1 MAARRMTIAS
11 SLEVLM
17 LTTPVCRLLGIDA
30 PIVCAP
36 FGPWD
41 EVDLAAAVCRAGG
54 LGSLGTAVRPLPE
67 LREQWARL
75 RRLTDRPF
83 AINHTSR
90 PLDEEAFQA
99 TIEERP
105 AAISFH
111 LAVPPDLITRAHDAG
126 ILWIQQ
132 VSSRGQADE
141 ALRAGADVIVAQG
154 GEAGGQGGDVATMV
168 MVPDVVDMAGG
179 VPVLAAGGIADG
191 RGLAAALTLGA
202 QGVLMGTR
210 FLASEEMS
218 VSQAWKSR
226 IVESAAADAVKAVGS
241 ERILP
246 PFNLPGSAGVPRCLR
261 TPLVDALREHPEQV
275 DPAEIVPRVM
285 AAIRAGGG
293 EQYLPL
299 TGQSTA
305 LVHEILPAGEIV
317 RRTVREAEAA
327 LAAAARAIGP
337 SP

>member
-1 MAARRMTIAS
+1 
-11 SLEVLM
+11 M

-30 PIVCAP
+30 PIVCAA

-67 LREQWARL
+67 LKDQWARL

-99 TIEERP
+99 TIEEGP

-111 LAVPPDLITRAHDAG
+111 LAVPPDLIARAHDAG

-132 VSSRGQADE
+132 VSSRRQAEE
-141 ALRAGADVIVAQG
+141 ALRAGADVVVAQG
-154 GEAGGQGGDVATMV
+154 GEAGGHGGDVSTMV
-168 MVPDVVDMAGG
+168 MVPDVVDMAGD
-179 VPVLAAGGIADG
+179 VPVLAAGGIGDG
-191 RGLAAALTLGA
+191 RGLAAALALGA

-210 FLASEEMS
+210 FLASDEMK

-226 IVESAAADAVKAVGS
+226 LVESAASDAVRAVGS

-246 PFNLPGSAGVPRCLR
+246 PFNRPGSAGVPRCLR
-261 TPLVDALREHPEQV
+261 TPLVDLLREHPEQV
-275 DPAEIVPRVM
+275 DPAQTVPRVM
-285 AAIRAGGG
+285 AAILAGGG
-293 EQYLPL
+293 DEYLPF

-305 LVHEILPAGEIV
+305 LVHEILPAAEIV

-327 LAAAARAIGP
+327 LAATARAIGP
-337 SP
+337 GT

>member
-1 MAARRMTIAS
+1 
-11 SLEVLM
+11 M

-30 PIVCAP
+30 PVVCAA

-54 LGSLGTAVRPLPE
+54 LGSLGTAVRPLPD
-67 LREQWARL
+67 LKEQWTRL
-75 RRLTDRPF
+75 RQLTDRPF
-83 AINHTSR
+83 AINHTTR
-90 PLDEEAFQA
+90 PLNEEAFQA

-111 LAVPPDLITRAHDAG
+111 LAVAPDLIARAHDAG
-126 ILWIQQ
+126 ILWIQL
-132 VSSRGQADE
+132 VTDIRQADE
-141 ALRAGADVIVAQG
+141 ALRAGADVLVAQG
-154 GEAGGQGGDVATMV
+154 GEAGGHGGDVGTMV
-168 MVPDVVDMAGG
+168 MVPDVVDLADD

-191 RGLAAALTLGA
+191 RGLAAALVLGA

-210 FLASEEMS
+210 FLASSEMS

-226 IVESAAADAVKAVGS
+226 IVDSAAADAVRVEGS

-246 PFNLPGSAGVPRCLR
+246 PFNRPGSAGVPRCLR

-275 DPAEIVPRVM
+275 DPEEIVPRVM

-293 EQYLPL
+293 EEYLPF

-305 LVHEILPAGEIV
+305 LVHEVLPAGEIV

-327 LAAAARAIGP
+327 LAAAAHAIGR
-337 SP
+337 

>member
-1 MAARRMTIAS
+1 MAARRRIVAGL
-11 SLEVLM
+11 LEVLM
-17 LTTPVCRLLGIDA
+17 LTTPVCRLLGIDT

-75 RRLTDRPF
+75 RKLTDRPF

-111 LAVPPDLITRAHDAG
+111 LAVPPDLIARAHDAG

-141 ALRAGADVIVAQG
+141 ALQAGADVIVAQG
-154 GEAGGQGGDVATMV
+154 GEAGGQGGDVGTMV
-168 MVPDVVDMAGG
+168 MVPDVADLAGE

-191 RGLAAALTLGA
+191 RGLAAALALGA

-210 FLASEEMS
+210 FLASQEMS
-218 VSQAWKSR
+218 VSQAWKNR
-226 IVESAAADAVKAVGS
+226 IVASAAADTVKVVGS

-261 TPLVDALREHPEQV
+261 TPLVDALREDPYQV
-275 DPAEIVPRVM
+275 DPVETVPRVM
-285 AAIRAGGG
+285 AAILAGGG
-293 EQYLPL
+293 EEYLPF

-305 LVHEILPAGEIV
+305 LVHEVLPADEIV
-317 RRTVREAEAA
+317 RRTVKEAEAA

-337 SP
+337 GR

>member
-1 MAARRMTIAS
+1 MAGRRRNVAS
-11 SLEVLM
+11 PLEVVM
-17 LTTPVCRLLGIDA
+17 LTTPVCRSLGIDA
-30 PIVCAP
+30 PIICAP

-41 EVDLAAAVCRAGG
+41 EVDLAAAVCQAGG

-90 PLDEEAFQA
+90 PFDEEAFQA
-99 TIEERP
+99 TLEERP

-132 VSSRGQADE
+132 VSSRGQAQE
-141 ALRAGADVIVAQG
+141 ALGAGADVIVAQG
-154 GEAGGQGGDVATMV
+154 GEAGGQGGDVSTMV
-168 MVPDVVDMAGG
+168 MVPDVVDMAGE

-191 RGLAAALTLGA
+191 RGLAAALALGA

-210 FLASEEMS
+210 FLASQEMS
-218 VSQAWKSR
+218 VSQAWKTR
-226 IVESAAADAVKAVGS
+226 IVESAASDTVKAYGS

-275 DPAEIVPRVM
+275 DPAETVPRVM
-285 AAIRAGGG
+285 AAILAGSG
-293 EQYLPL
+293 EEYLPF

-305 LVHEILPAGEIV
+305 LVHEILAAGEIV
-317 RRTVREAEAA
+317 RRTVKEAEAA
-327 LAAAARAIGP
+327 LAAATHAIGP
-337 SP
+337 GP

>member
-1 MAARRMTIAS
+1 
-11 SLEVLM
+11 M

-41 EVDLAAAVCRAGG
+41 EVDLAAAVCAAGG

-154 GEAGGQGGDVATMV
+154 GEAGGQGGDVGTMV

-218 VSQAWKSR
+218 VSRAWKTR
-226 IVESAAADAVKAVGS
+226 IIESAASDAVKALGS

-246 PFNLPGSAGVPRCLR
+246 PFNLPRSAGVPRCLR
-261 TPLVDALREHPEQV
+261 TPLVDTLREHPERV
-275 DPAEIVPRVM
+275 DPAETVPRVM
-285 AAIRAGGG
+285 AAILAGGG
-293 EQYLPL
+293 EEYLPF

-305 LVHEILPAGEIV
+305 LVQEILPAGEIV

-337 SP
+337 RP

>member
-1 MAARRMTIAS
+1 
-11 SLEVLM
+11 M

-30 PIVCAP
+30 PIICAA

-41 EVDLAAAVCRAGG
+41 EVDLAAAVCRPGG

-67 LREQWARL
+67 LKEQWARL
-75 RRLTDRPF
+75 RQLTDRPF

-105 AAISFH
+105 AAISIH
-111 LAVPPDLITRAHDAG
+111 VAVPPALIARAHDAG

-132 VSSRGQADE
+132 VSSRSQADE

-154 GEAGGQGGDVATMV
+154 GEAGGQGGDVGTMV
-168 MVPDVVDMAGG
+168 MVTDIVDMAGE

-191 RGLAAALTLGA
+191 RGLAAALALGA

-226 IVESAAADAVKAVGS
+226 ILESAASDAVKAVGS

-275 DPAEIVPRVM
+275 DPAETVPRVM
-285 AAIRAGGG
+285 AAILAGGG
-293 EQYLPL
+293 EEYLPF

-317 RRTVREAEAA
+317 RRTVKEAEAA

-337 SP
+337 EP

>member
-1 MAARRMTIAS
+1 MP
-11 SLEVLM
+11 
-17 LTTPVCRLLGIDA
+17 TTPVCRLLGIDA
-30 PIVCAP
+30 PIVCAA

-67 LREQWARL
+67 LKKQWARL
-75 RRLTDRPF
+75 RQLTDRPF

-90 PLDEEAFQA
+90 PLDAEAFRA

-105 AAISFH
+105 KAISFH
-111 LAVPPDLITRAHDAG
+111 LAVPPDLIARAHDAG

-132 VSSRGQADE
+132 VSSRAQADE

-154 GEAGGQGGDVATMV
+154 GEAGGQGGDVGTMV
-168 MVPDVVDMAGG
+168 MVPDIVDMAGE

-218 VSQAWKSR
+218 VWQAWKNR
-226 IVESAAADAVKAVGS
+226 IVESAASDTVKAVGS

-275 DPAEIVPRVM
+275 DPAETVPRVM
-285 AAIRAGGG
+285 AAILAGGG
-293 EQYLPL
+293 EEYLPF

-317 RRTVREAEAA
+317 RRTVEEAEAT
-327 LAAAARAIGP
+327 LAAAARTIGP
-337 SP
+337 GP

>member
-1 MAARRMTIAS
+1 MTIAS

-17 LTTPVCRLLGIDA
+17 LTTPACRLLGIDA

-41 EVDLAAAVCRAGG
+41 EVDLAAAVCGAGG

-75 RRLTDRPF
+75 RR
-83 AINHTSR
+83 
-90 PLDEEAFQA
+90 
-99 TIEERP
+99 
-105 AAISFH
+105 
-111 LAVPPDLITRAHDAG
+111 
-126 ILWIQQ
+126 IQQ

-141 ALRAGADVIVAQG
+141 ALRAGADVIVTQG
-154 GEAGGQGGDVATMV
+154 GEAGGQGGDVGTMV
-168 MVPDVVDMAGG
+168 MVPDVVDMAGE

-210 FLASEEMS
+210 FLASQEMS
-218 VSQAWKSR
+218 VSQAWKTR
-226 IVESAAADAVKAVGS
+226 IVESVASDTVKAQGS

-275 DPAEIVPRVM
+275 DPAETVPRVM
-285 AAIRAGGG
+285 AAI
-293 EQYLPL
+293 L
-299 TGQSTA
+299 
-305 LVHEILPAGEIV
+305 HEILPAGEIV

-337 SP
+337 GP